1 MTRILSYNIL
11 VGGKRRVDQLTKI
24 MSSTQPDIVGLV
36 EATSRQTIEEIA
48 NRLGMQYRMSGS
60 YTHGEDWQT
69 ALLSRLPIV
78 ETHVYKRSDRLTHPL
93 FEACLEE
100 EDGRKLTVFI
110 THLAAAFSQG
120 RGGDSIR
127 RREVQ
132 EILRIMTPKQGTPHL
147 LMGDFNAIAPGDRLK
162 ASMLMRY
169 LVAIDL
175 QHRQN
180 LHAAFGYPHMNF
192 VVPKPLRFLDPLLRV
207 IPNNKVLSA
216 LFDWAGSLYAP
227 RGSISLLR
235 KAGYID
241 CFRLKNPNDPGFT
254 CPAASLSGRIDYI
267 FASPELAERLS
278 ASYVVAEGNG
288 LHSDEASDHLPV
300 FAEFGERVEV
310 VNGPAHELTIHR
322 PVDLIDNI

>member
-36 EATSRQTIEEIA
+36 EATSRQTIEEFA
-48 NRLGMQYRMSGS
+48 DRLGMQYRMSGS

-93 FEACLEE
+93 FEACIEE

-132 EILRIMTPKQGTPHL
+132 EILRIMTPKLGIPHL

-175 QHRQN
+175 HRRQN

-310 VNGPAHELTIHR
+310 VNGPAHGLTIHR

>member
-11 VGGKRRVDQLTKI
+11 AGGKRRVDQLTNI
-24 MSSTQPDIVGLV
+24 ISSAHPDIVGIV
-36 EATSRQTIEEIA
+36 EATSRQTVEEMA
-48 NRLGMQYRMSGS
+48 DQLGMQYRMSGS
-60 YTHGEDWQT
+60 YTQGDDWQT

-93 FEACLEE
+93 FEACIEE
-100 EDGRKLTVFI
+100 EDGRKLTVFV
-110 THLAAAFSQG
+110 THLAAAFYQG

-147 LMGDFNAIAPGDRLK
+147 LLGDFNAIAPGDRLK

-169 LVAIDL
+169 LVAMDA
-175 QHRQN
+175 QRRQN
-180 LHAAFGYPHMNF
+180 LHASFGHPHMNF
-192 VVPKPLRFLDPLLRV
+192 VVPEPLRFLDPLLRV
-207 IPNNKVLSA
+207 IPSNKVLSA

-227 RGSISLLR
+227 RGSISMLR

-241 CFRLKNPNDPGFT
+241 CFRCTNPKDPGFT
-254 CPAASLSGRIDYI
+254 CPAASLAGRIDYI

-278 ASYVVAEGNG
+278 ACYVVTEGNG
-288 LHSDEASDHLPV
+288 LRGDEASDHLPV
-300 FAEFGERVEV
+300 FAEFGESAEV
-310 VNGPAHELTIHR
+310 VKGPAHGLTIHR
-322 PVDLIDNI
+322 PVNLIDNV

>member
-1 MTRILSYNIL
+1 MTRLLSYNIL
-11 VGGKRRVDQLTKI
+11 VGGNRRVDQLTKI
-24 MSSTQPDIVGLV
+24 MSSAHPDIVGLV
-36 EATSRQTIEEIA
+36 EATSHLTVAEMA
-48 NRLGMQYRMSGS
+48 DRLGMQYRMSGS
-60 YTHGEDWQT
+60 YTQGEDWQT

-93 FEACLEE
+93 FETSIEE

-288 LHSDEASDHLPV
+288 LRGDEASDHLPV

>member
-93 FEACLEE
+93 FEASIEE

-175 QHRQN
+175 QRRQN

-288 LHSDEASDHLPV
+288 LRGDEASDHLPV

-310 VNGPAHELTIHR
+310 VNGPAHGLTILR